1 MVPWG
6 RGPVIGVPEPG
17 TLISRGAYE
26 NKEVQDA
33 GTLAWYVAA
42 VKHKERPGGPQ
53 DAGQLFM

>member
-1 MVPWG
+1 MVKGSVVPWG

-33 GTLAWYVAA
+33 GTLA
-42 VKHKERPGGPQ
+42 
-53 DAGQLFM
+53 